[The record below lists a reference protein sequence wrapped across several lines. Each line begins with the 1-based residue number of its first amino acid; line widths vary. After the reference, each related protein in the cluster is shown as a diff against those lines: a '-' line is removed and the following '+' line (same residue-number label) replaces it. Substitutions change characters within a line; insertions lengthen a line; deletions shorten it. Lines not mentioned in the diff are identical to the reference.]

1 MANASEKS
9 PLLLLVEDEA
19 PMRKFLRSFLTGSG
33 YRMVEASTG
42 QQARQMAESAQPDL
56 ILLDLGLPDMDGQ
69 EVLRDLRQW
78 IKVPIIILTIRDQ
91 DVQKITALDHGA
103 DDYITKPFSSGELLA
118 RIRAALRRSSAGQVG
133 SEVQIYEVGNLVVD
147 LATREVRVNGED
159 VHFTPIEFK
168 LLAILLSHSNRV
180 LTHEYLLKEVWGPT
194 RAENKQHLRV
204 FMAGLRRKIEADP
217 ARPRHLLTEPG
228 VGYRFA
234 N

>member
-1 MANASEKS
+1 MATASEKS

-19 PMRKFLRSFLTGSG
+19 SMRKFLRSFLTGSG

-42 QQARQMAESAQPDL
+42 QEALQMAESAQPDL

-147 LATREVRVNGED
+147 LATREVRVNGEE
-159 VHFTPIEFK
+159 VRFTPIEFK
-168 LLAILLSHSNRV
+168 LLTILLSHSNRV

-217 ARPRHLLTEPG
+217 ARPRHLMTEQG
-228 VGYRFA
+228 VGYRFV